1 MRGIRSKFTVALG
14 LMVAGA
20 MAVSAQASTIYATG
34 DNPDNLYSVDTATGV
49 VTPIGGY
56 SLVAPAD
63 EYAIGGL
70 EFAPDGTLYGVSIGP
85 INRLYI
91 MNTTT
96 GQATNVGL
104 TGQYAYEGGLA
115 FDPLSGTAYMVNGG
129 SSSSPRLSTV
139 NLATGK
145 ATLVGTIAGGMHDF
159 DGLAFDA
166 TGQLYGLD
174 RVTNAMWK
182 IDKANPN
189 GAGTVQVGG
198 GLGSAVNMGPVGGMT
213 YDAVTGQIWGYGSG
227 NKTLFTVDPV
237 TGVATVV
244 HTLDG
249 PGVPVLWSLAS
260 PNVIPEPTT
269 LALAALGVGLVI
281 RRKRR

>member
-1 MRGIRSKFTVALG
+1 MRSHSIVTLG
-14 LMVAGA
+14 LFVAA
-20 MAVSAQASTIYATG
+20 ALSAPAHAATIYATG
-34 DNPDNLYSVDTATGV
+34 DNPDNLYSIDTVTGA

-56 SLVAPAD
+56 SLIAPAD

-96 GQATNVGL
+96 GQATSVGL

-115 FDPLSGTAYMVNGG
+115 FDPIFGTAYMVNGG
-129 SSSSPRLSTV
+129 SSSSPRLSSV

-159 DGLAFDA
+159 DGLAFDPS
-166 TGQLYGLD
+166 GQLYGLD
-174 RVTNAMWK
+174 RVTNSLWK
-182 IDKANPN
+182 IDKNNPN

-198 GLGSAVNMGPVGGMT
+198 GLGAGVNMGPVGGMT
-213 YDAVTGQIWGYGSG
+213 YDAVTGLFWGYGSG
-227 NKTLFTVDPV
+227 NKTLFTVHPI
-237 TGVATVV
+237 TGVANVV
-244 HTLDG
+244 HTLDD
-249 PGVPVLWSLAS
+249 PGIPTFWSLAS

-269 LALAALGVGLVI
+269 LALAAMGAGLLI